1 MAPPAGTALWHFR
14 RTQEAWRKAFDTL
27 LTWAQFCISEQ
38 INRVSVSLRS
48 PELSSRDYPA
58 SSWRALTAWATPVLS
73 TVCGGEDRKLTAVV
87 RGGEEEMTHAAAVT
101 RPKSQRLTFTCVH
114 FLLICGEL
122 RLVFRQLLLNLHI
135 FITFRFLLVLKQ
147 EEQRSEIADLHMWA
161 ALSTAGAQRERT
173 CLT

>member
-27 LTWAQFCISEQ
+27 LTWVQFCISEQ

-73 TVCGGEDRKLTAVV
+73 TVCGGEDRKLTAAVK
-87 RGGEEEMTHAAAVT
+87 GERRKWHSQQQSPGPSPRDLRSPASTFSSFVESWDSYFDSCFLISTSSSLSGFFWFWN
-101 RPKSQRLTFTCVH
+101 RKS
-114 FLLICGEL
+114 
-122 RLVFRQLLLNLHI
+122 N
-135 FITFRFLLVLKQ
+135 VLKQ
-147 EEQRSEIADLHMWA
+147 LICICGQ
-161 ALSTAGAQRERT
+161 LSVQLGLSAREPA
-173 CLT
+173 